1 MTNDTDKP
9 SLEESGKE
17 PSTAVS
23 DPQPIEITG
32 RRMFPH
38 YTPEPLTAT
47 NPNADSAVNRIYWTY
62 YPASSGPEQIIT
74 FDPNVSEVSDN
85 QASTK
90 VTVSGRN
97 ILTYTPIIYARA
109 DNPNVPSG
117 ERFFW
122 VTEVDDPPA
131 GNTLSIVSLNG
142 NPLKANEPHL
152 LRATYQVTATA
163 APLAGQTVN
172 WAIVPPVAGV
182 SVNPQQTTTQ
192 TDGTTRTSIQ
202 YTGSGTASAT
212 VKATA
217 GGTDVATFIVDF
229 AQTAPYLPGYTN
241 KLALESLDGM
251 HGLPTNT
258 PHKLKCTYTGF
269 YGQSVGRTIGVYWYA
284 SDDRLTFSGGSGESA
299 WGQPAAGNVSYT
311 DAAGVATIDVTASG
325 GAAIDNAVI
334 GALGSWN
341 AYMGTYD
348 HSEPN
353 LELSFVPVPTVK
365 GIVIDKAY
373 AQLPPASNPPRKR
386 FPFALIE
393 CQLQVEN
400 GT

>member
-17 PSTAVS
+17 PSTVVS
-23 DPQPIEITG
+23 DPQPIKITG
-32 RRMFPH
+32 QHAIPH

-47 NPNADSAVNRIYWTY
+47 NPNADSVVNRIYWTR
-62 YPASSGPEQIIT
+62 YPVSGGGPEQIVT
-74 FDPNVSEVSDN
+74 FDPNVSDVSDN

-90 VTVSGRN
+90 VTVSGQN
-97 ILTYTPIIYARA
+97 VIAFPNIYARA
-109 DNPNVPSG
+109 DNPNVPTG
-117 ERFFW
+117 QIYFY
-122 VTEVDDPPA
+122 VTEVTDPPA
-131 GNTLSIVSLNG
+131 GNTLSIVSLNS

-152 LRATYQVTATA
+152 LRAAYQVTATG

-192 TDGTTRTSIQ
+192 TDGTTVTSIQ
-202 YTGSGTASAT
+202 YTGSGTASVT

-229 AQTAPYLPGYTN
+229 AQTAPYMPGHTN

-258 PHKLKCTYTGF
+258 PHKLKCTYTVNNG
-269 YGQSVGRTIGVYWYA
+269 GSVGPNKEVHWYA
-284 SDDRLTFSGGSGESA
+284 SDDRLTFSGGSGQS
-299 WGQPAAGNVSYT
+299 AAGNVSFT

-325 GAAIDNAVI
+325 GGAIDNVVI
-334 GALGSWN
+334 GTLGGWN
-341 AYMGTYD
+341 AYIGTYD
-348 HSEPN
+348 HSEPD